1 MSAFESLKWV
11 SFGWCRLFE
20 ASFTFKNHHNPP
32 YCKKTYRAAQRTHHI
47 AHTLDPKLLPEIEN
61 VACVGS
67 AKGCRVR

>member
-32 YCKKTYRAAQRTHHI
+32 YFELKHRARMGAT
-47 AHTLDPKLLPEIEN
+47 
-61 VACVGS
+61 
-67 AKGCRVR
+67 

>member
-32 YCKKTYRAAQRTHHI
+32 YYFFWKREE
-47 AHTLDPKLLPEIEN
+47 KLLSFAVFCIYAPL
-61 VACVGS
+61 VAVPHACFHP
-67 AKGCRVR
+67 ATPT